1 MLYSIF
7 KIKNI
12 LYKCL
17 QYLLNAYNYNSP
29 SPKLIKKLKYKLL
42 RTSHLE
48 SAKTEGKRFTTFD
61 AEQFVSHTIFVAVI
75 IVNSRPRKIANA
87 RLLFGKRTKRRRN
100 KSVRQRK
107 KGGLFVYCIVMI
119 STRVKVICSHILYS
133 HIPPLMNIAQYE
145 KLYSIDI
152 GYTINPGDIRF
163 WGRHVNAQQTN
174 H

>member
-7 KIKNI
+7 NLQNKIYIYI

-119 STRVKVICSHILYS
+119 STRVKVICSHYYIVTYL
-133 HIPPLMNIAQYE
+133 H
-145 KLYSIDI
+145 
-152 GYTINPGDIRF
+152 
-163 WGRHVNAQQTN
+163 
-174 H
+174 